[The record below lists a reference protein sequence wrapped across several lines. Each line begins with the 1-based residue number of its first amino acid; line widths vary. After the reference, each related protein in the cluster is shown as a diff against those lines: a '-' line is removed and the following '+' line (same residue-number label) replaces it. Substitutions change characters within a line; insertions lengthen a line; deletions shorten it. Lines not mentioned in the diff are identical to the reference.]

1 VSHESA
7 DPVVKPRPVDGAE
20 IVRLAMEWRHW
31 EKRAGGEPVVG
42 GVRYGYD
49 QQLAAE
55 ALDAL
60 RAAVD
65 TRL

>member
-31 EKRAGGEPVVG
+31 ERRSHNPSL
-42 GVRYGYD
+42 YTYD
-49 QQLAAE
+49 VQFAAD

-60 RAAVD
+60 RTAVD
-65 TRL
+65 TRLP